1 MLTLSSWERQVSD
14 LTISVFSDNAK
25 KMFVRRLLW
34 GHRGGTNSNLRGIV
48 FWSKI

>member
-25 KMFVRRLLW
+25 KMFVRGCCGDTEVEQIAIL
-34 GHRGGTNSNLRGIV
+34 GE
-48 FWSKI
+48 